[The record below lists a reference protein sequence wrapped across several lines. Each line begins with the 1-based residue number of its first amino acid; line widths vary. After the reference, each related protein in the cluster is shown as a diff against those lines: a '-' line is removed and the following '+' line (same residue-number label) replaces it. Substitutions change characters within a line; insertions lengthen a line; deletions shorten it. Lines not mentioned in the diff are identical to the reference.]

1 METTAS
7 FPAGNERSLVGAHL
21 IFSSTNF
28 ESCTIECDA
37 LGISY
42 RFSAKEDSELQ
53 EQPTDETGRTSW
65 IRKLINIT
73 RWDPAQGRE
82 ILVAQWDR
90 DILARGKLRFVDTST
105 DSSSFVDGPDT
116 FLPLSESFPVT
127 FGLNRT
133 SIL

>member
-1 METTAS
+1 MQS
-7 FPAGNERSLVGAHL
+7 LDYSPAGSERSLVGAHL
-21 IFSSTNF
+21 IFSSANF
-28 ESCTIECDA
+28 EHCTIECDA

-42 RFSAKEDSELQ
+42 RFSTKENPEPQ
-53 EQPTDETGRTSW
+53 EQPVAEEKNSW

-73 RWDPAQGRE
+73 RWDPAQDRE

-90 DILARGKLRFVDTST
+90 DILTRGKLRFIDTPT
-105 DSSSFVDGPDT
+105 ESSDPTEGSDA

-127 FGLNRT
+127 FGLNGT